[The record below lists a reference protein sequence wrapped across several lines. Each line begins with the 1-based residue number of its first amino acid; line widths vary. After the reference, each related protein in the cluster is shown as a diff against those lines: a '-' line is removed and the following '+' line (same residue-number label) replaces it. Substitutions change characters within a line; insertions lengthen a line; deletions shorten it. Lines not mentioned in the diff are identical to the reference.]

1 MIRGPPRSKRTDT
14 LFPYTTLFRSRV
26 SYQRD
31 RGCEGPGRRANLR
44 PYNTGA
50 RYPPLGRSSRTA
62 QAGADLSQYIR
73 DSAHGGLAA
82 SPLRKSTKPTQSK
95 RTVLNCEGIP
105 VVLASISRSC
115 DLHGSIPF
123 PPDRIGQSRQR

>member
-1 MIRGPPRSKRTDT
+1 MLQMSFECYGDHRDLHVLTHSFPTRRSSD
-14 LFPYTTLFRSRV
+14 L
-26 SYQRD
+26 
-31 RGCEGPGRRANLR
+31 LR

-50 RYPPLGRSSRTA
+50 HYPPLGRPSRTA

-115 DLHGSIPF
+115 E
-123 PPDRIGQSRQR
+123 DRKSVV

>member
-1 MIRGPPRSKRTDT
+1 MWQDWKASWRQWDPVTVIAQNTPR
-14 LFPYTTLFRSRV
+14 V
-26 SYQRD
+26 AYQRD

-50 RYPPLGRSSRTA
+50 HYPPLGRPSRTA

-95 RTVLNCEGIP
+95 RTEIGR
-105 VVLASISRSC
+105 ASCRERVC
-115 DLHGSIPF
+115 
-123 PPDRIGQSRQR
+123 QYV